1 MSTTTE
7 GIDAVRDRLVVVE
20 TKLDMVLRQLD
31 GSHSDH
37 ESRIRALEQRATS
50 APTEHTEKLVDHESR
65 LRRLERTVWLAAGA
79 AAAAGAGVGTFVA
92 SAFGG

>member
-37 ESRIRALEQRATS
+37 EARIRALEQRVDPPHA
-50 APTEHTEKLVDHESR
+50 EHADRLVDHESR

-79 AAAAGAGVGTFVA
+79 AAAAGAGLGTFVA